1 MKEDFSPPDALTLKT
16 LSRIIIGSIFFT
28 LFVSQAHAQQ
38 TPVLNH
44 YYYNPYLINPAF
56 AGQSKEARAFLLYRQ
71 QWVGIPGAPE
81 TQAFTVDGQLDER
94 PIGLGININ
103 NDVSNIIGRLSAMLS
118 GSYTAKL
125 ATDHEL
131 GFGMSLGILRNEL
144 KFDKIRADVTD
155 PGLLQNNE
163 NNTTLEG
170 NAGLR
175 YRYHKFSLGL
185 VSEQLFNR
193 RIAYQNSADFREV
206 SFQLV
211 RHYLLSF
218 QYNLQLNPNLE
229 FSPLVVLRNAQ
240 GLPIQVDGNAFFKY
254 KGVAWANIAYR
265 HKAGIGLGLGANVG
279 DRFMVGY
286 NYEVPT
292 TDLRH
297 TTSGSHEFMIGM
309 RFIQRSQ
316 KPVSARAANA
326 KVMDE
331 IKKSS
336 NAQYEKLDELQ
347 QKNETL
353 NQQLVEYK
361 KVIEQQNS
369 EIGQLKKSISTFD
382 SELKTTIEQLKVDLQ
397 REQSFDKSSTYY
409 LVIGSFKTLAEAK
422 TFQKIVRRET
432 RLKPEAIQSESQTWY
447 FVYSDVLQSPGEA
460 RTKIEE
466 LENTSIKPYI
476 VGNPWVYKTRK
487 K

>member
-1 MKEDFSPPDALTLKT
+1 MRKASARTFVVFGLYLTLT
-16 LSRIIIGSIFFT
+16 VQGL
-28 LFVSQAHAQQ
+28 AQQ
-38 TPVLNH
+38 TPILNH
-44 YYYNPYLINPAF
+44 YYYNPYLINPAA
-56 AGQSKEARAFLLYRQ
+56 AGQSKETRAFLLYRQ
-71 QWVGIPGAPE
+71 QWIGIPDAPQ
-81 TQAFTVDGQLDER
+81 TQAFTIDGLLDER
-94 PIGLGININ
+94 PIGLGINIT

-118 GSYTAKL
+118 GSYTVKL

-175 YRYHKFSLGL
+175 YRYHKFSLGF

-193 RIAYQNSADFREV
+193 RIAYKNSADFREV
-206 SFQLV
+206 SFELV

-218 QYNLQLNPNLE
+218 QYDLQLNPDLE
-229 FSPLVVLRNAQ
+229 FTPLVVLRNAQ
-240 GLPIQVDGNAFFKY
+240 GLPLQADVNALFKY
-254 KGVAWANIAYR
+254 RSNVWTNLSYR
-265 HKAGIGLGLGANVG
+265 HKAGVGLALGANVG
-279 DRFMVGY
+279 DRFIVGY
-286 NYEVPT
+286 NYEIPT
-292 TDLRH
+292 TDLRQ
-297 TTSGSHEFMIGM
+297 TTSGSHEVMIGI
-309 RFIQRSQ
+309 RFIHRSG
-316 KPVSARAANA
+316 KPVSTRAAHA

-331 IKKSS
+331 VKKST
-336 NAQYEKLDELQ
+336 NAQYEKLDELH

-353 NQQLVEYK
+353 NQQLAEYK

-369 EIGQLKKSISTFD
+369 EIDQLKKSISSFD

-397 REQSFDKSSTYY
+397 REQSFDKSSNYY

-422 TFQKIVRRET
+422 TFQRIVRRET
-432 RLKPEAIQSESQTWY
+432 SLKPEVIQSESQTWY
-447 FVYSDVLQSPGEA
+447 FVYSDTLQSPGEA
-460 RTKIEE
+460 RTRIEE
-466 LENTSIKPYI
+466 LESTSIKPYI